1 MVTGSTF
8 EWGLGGKTLKISASF
23 GRACAALVLLCASGA
38 GPAATPAAEA
48 SPSPMWRDLRA
59 VGVQCLVQTTSRLN
73 TKALEAALC
82 RRILAIAAEGAPV
95 PLRRVHPGDPAIHAA
110 GTVTLLVHASV
121 EPAGDR
127 LALSFAIRPIR
138 PSSRDSEVYSGSA
151 PRTATLTD
159 AASAGA
165 SLDSPLTSALAELL
179 PWKLQR
185 PEIPVLTEIHQSPT
199 KQ

>member
-1 MVTGSTF
+1 V
-8 EWGLGGKTLKISASF
+8 ETLASF
-23 GRACAALVLLCASGA
+23 RRACVALVLLCAFGA
-38 GPAATPAAEA
+38 APATTANAEA
-48 SPSPMWRDLRA
+48 STPSPMWSDLRA
-59 VGVQCLVQTTSRLN
+59 VNVQCLVQTSSKLN
-73 TKALEAALC
+73 ANDLGAALC
-82 RRILAIAAEGAPV
+82 ERILAIAAEGAPV
-95 PLRRVHPGDPAIHAA
+95 PVKRVTSGDPTILAA

-138 PSSRDSEVYSGSA
+138 PSAPEPEVYFGTA
-151 PRTATLTD
+151 PKTALL
-159 AASAGA
+159 AGKAGLGA

-185 PEIPVLTEIHQSPT
+185 PEIRVLTEIHQSPT